1 MSRGFSKPRCFLLPP
16 HQQFVQ
22 LETSELFFLL
32 VPFFLER
39 QCFVVDIASTASET
53 PHLPLLFAVG
63 HQLEPEGL
71 PTFHVFIIIWSM
83 DKIKDLR
90 HGRHCASAMHVHLV
104 FVTKRRHC
112 IFDGQAIEALRPIF
126 SKVCTDFQAQL
137 VELDGQRDHVHL
149 LVNYPPKVSVSSLVN
164 SLKGVSSYVLR
175 RRLPRIAK
183 CYWKNVLWSPSYF
196 AASCGGAPLH
206 LIKRYIE
213 QQATPL

>member
-1 MSRGFSKPRCFLLPP
+1 
-16 HQQFVQ
+16 
-22 LETSELFFLL
+22 
-32 VPFFLER
+32 
-39 QCFVVDIASTASET
+39 
-53 PHLPLLFAVG
+53 
-63 HQLEPEGL
+63 
-71 PTFHVFIIIWSM
+71 
-83 DKIKDLR
+83 
-90 HGRHCASAMHVHLV
+90 MHVHLV